1 MFVHHDRRHVSG
13 ESMEDGFYEGESHPL
28 WKINAVGGVRIK
40 CRELSARIAKDSEG
54 GLLREN
60 FGDYRSH
67 ASG

>member
-28 WKINAVGGVRIK
+28 WKVQAVGGIK
-40 CRELSARIAKDSEG
+40 YRELSARIAKEYEG
-54 GLLREN
+54 ELLREN